1 MTLTLSTSSP
11 KQPIVDHPA
20 PLAGDA
26 RTLVDSLA
34 IELAGEKID
43 LPSFPDVA
51 MRVRKAL
58 TNDEVGIEDAVKIV
72 SAEPALAAR
81 LMQLANSVAL
91 NPGGKRLNNLRA
103 AMARIGLNMACS
115 VTIAFAMSQLRRAE
129 GYKGIEL
136 RLGKL
141 WHEAAHLAA
150 VSRVIA
156 RRFTTLNPDT
166 ALLAGLLQCT
176 GRLYLLTRAARYPA
190 LLDDDVTLERI
201 ASEYH
206 PRVAQA
212 ILGNWDMDAEI
223 VKAIAAS
230 GDLSREHAGAIDL
243 ADVLTASAALIAL
256 GPTPQS
262 GEISFPGMPAARRLG
277 LDAAAC
283 SDALAESGE
292 EIDALRQALN
302 V

>member
-1 MTLTLSTSSP
+1 MTLSISNTS
-11 KQPIVDHPA
+11 KQRIVEHPA

-26 RTLVDSLA
+26 RALVDSLA
-34 IELAGEKID
+34 LELASEKID

-58 TNDEVGIEDAVKIV
+58 TGEEVGIEDAVKIV

-81 LMQLANSVAL
+81 LMQLSNSATL
-91 NPGGKRLNNLRA
+91 NPGGKRLTNLRT

-129 GYKGIEL
+129 SYKGIET

-141 WHEAAHLAA
+141 WHEAAHHAA

-156 RRFTTLNPDT
+156 KRFTSLNPDT
-166 ALLAGLLQCT
+166 ALLAGLLQCV
-176 GRLYLLTRAARYPA
+176 GKLYLLTRAAKYPA
-190 LLDDDVTLERI
+190 LLADDDTLERI
-201 ASEYH
+201 MGEYH
-206 PRVAQA
+206 LRVAQS
-212 ILGNWDMDAEI
+212 ILRNWDMDNEI
-223 VKAIAAS
+223 VAAI
-230 GDLSREHAGAIDL
+230 GDCGNLSREHAGTIDL
-243 ADVLTASAALIAL
+243 TDVLVASAALIAL
-256 GPTPQS
+256 GPNAKP
-262 GEISFPGMPAARRLG
+262 EDIAFPGMPAAKRLG

-283 SDALAESGE
+283 SAALAESQD
-292 EIDALRQALN
+292 EIQALRQALN

>member
-1 MTLTLSTSSP
+1 MELSTSIP
-11 KQPIVDHPA
+11 KPRIVEYPV
-20 PLAGDA
+20 PLTGDA
-26 RTLVDSLA
+26 RTLVDSLV

-58 TNDEVGIEDAVKIV
+58 TNEEVGIEDAVKIV
-72 SAEPALAAR
+72 SAEPALSAR

-91 NPGGKRLNNLRA
+91 NPGGKRLNNLRT

-129 GYKGIEL
+129 TYKGVQI

-156 RRFTTLNPDT
+156 RRFTSLNADT
-166 ALLAGLLQCT
+166 ALLAGLLLCI
-176 GRLYLLTRAARYPA
+176 GKLYLLTRAARFPA
-190 LLDDDVTLERI
+190 LLEDEATLERI
-201 ASEYH
+201 ASEFH
-206 PRVAQA
+206 LRVAQA
-212 ILGNWDMDAEI
+212 ILRNWEMDVEI
-223 VKAIAAS
+223 VKAIGGC
-230 GDLSREHAGAIDL
+230 GDQSREHAGAIDL
-243 ADVLTASAALIAL
+243 TDVLVASSALIAL
-256 GPTPQS
+256 GPDPQPQQTA
-262 GEISFPGMPAARRLG
+262 FPAMPAARRLG
-277 LDAAAC
+277 LDADAC
-283 SDALAESGE
+283 KAALAESRE
-292 EIDALRQALN
+292 EIEALRQALN